1 MVSHKGNVVD
11 NDEDI
16 KKSGGQWQQRKH
28 GAWITQRWGCRRQ
41 KINDKSKES
50 IEGNKERWM
59 CPGCQGWQSG
69 QWRQRQQ
76 TTPTKTRRRRL
87 WQWQWWWAL
96 RVKKV
101 TIATRAMMAKGDD
114 GDKAIQL
121 TNLPLSYRAGATA
134 AIAASTDRAK
144 GFRWAWGM
152 ARAGGL
158 IQFRWRRSCSW
169 SRWWLV
175 VLVFCY
181 RLCLAVS
188 GSELKN

>member
-1 MVSHKGNVVD
+1 MV
-11 NDEDI
+11 
-16 KKSGGQWQQRKH
+16 
-28 GAWITQRWGCRRQ
+28 T
-41 KINDKSKES
+41 
-50 IEGNKERWM
+50 M
-59 CPGCQGWQSG
+59 
-69 QWRQRQQ
+69 
-76 TTPTKTRRRRL
+76 
-87 WQWQWWWAL
+87 
-96 RVKKV
+96 
-101 TIATRAMMAKGDD
+101 ATRAMMAKGDD

-121 TNLPLSYRAGATA
+121 TKLPFSYPTGATA
-134 AIAASTDRAK
+134 ATAASTDKAK
-144 GFRWAWGM
+144 GFQWAWGM